1 MMLPIDIQKLVE
13 LDYRSNEAYKGL
25 RTNIQLCGEEI
36 IVIMFTSATPNEGK
50 TSVSF
55 NLAVSLAQSGKKV
68 AFIDADLR
76 KSVMIGRYKVN
87 QSIKGL
93 SHLLSGI
100 SKLEEVLYP
109 TNIKNLHTIFSGTV
123 PPNPA
128 ELLSN
133 SKFRLL
139 IQVLRESYDYV
150 IVDTPP
156 LGNVIDSAIVAQQCD
171 GAVFVVS
178 ANTVS
183 YKFIQNTI
191 SQLKKTKCKILGA
204 VLNKVDMRDNGYY
217 GKYYGNYGHQK

>member
-1 MMLPIDIQKLVE
+1 MMPPIDIQKFVE

-36 IVIMFTSATPNEGK
+36 IVIMVTSATPNEGK

-128 ELLSN
+128 ELLNN
-133 SKFRLL
+133 SKFQLL
-139 IQVLRESYDYV
+139 IKVIRESYDYV

-191 SQLKKTKCKILGA
+191 NQLKKTKCKILGA
-204 VLNKVDMRDNGYY
+204 VLNKVDMSDNGYY
-217 GKYYGNYGHQK
+217 GKYYGKYYGN